1 MRITHWDYWK
11 GISIIAVVLIHAS
24 GIAGSYPIHS
34 LNFNTG
40 IIIRQFINFSVPV
53 FLFISGYFSYSEKY
67 PGGYQYIKN
76 RGLRVATPY
85 LAWTIFYISMATF
98 NGLFTP
104 TVKNIAANFLLG
116 TGIGVGYFVIVL
128 LQFVLITPILYKI
141 KSIKLHIHLLFLI
154 SILGI
159 IYTYICNYKL
169 PDTRLSQFPYS
180 ALPFF
185 VWYPFFHLGFA
196 LSKFSPKI
204 KMSNNSLYF
213 LIVLGVLFS
222 LLEGFIES
230 YTLGYDFAASQL
242 KLSSLTLSTIICIII
257 YKNKDNLPQAN
268 NILVRIGNMSYGIYL
283 THMLFITT
291 YGGILK
297 GTYMKDYILLYI
309 FTLTLLS
316 LLSSILMVLLIDKLA
331 NNRIKPFIIG

>member
-1 MRITHWDYWK
+1 MRITYWDYWK

-24 GIAGSYPIHS
+24 GIAASYPIYS

-67 PGGYQYIKN
+67 SGQYQYIKK
-76 RGLRVATPY
+76 RGFRVTTPY
-85 LAWTIFYISMATF
+85 LAWTIIYISIATY
-98 NGLFTP
+98 NGLFMP
-104 TVKNIAANFLLG
+104 TVKNITANFLLG

-141 KSIKLHIHLLFLI
+141 KSIKLHILLLFLI
-154 SILGI
+154 SILGVL
-159 IYTYICNYKL
+159 YTYISNYKL
-169 PDTRLSQFPYS
+169 PGTRLSQFPYS

-196 LSKFSPKI
+196 LSRFSPKI
-204 KMSNNSLYF
+204 KMSNNLLYF
-213 LIVLGVLFS
+213 LIVLGVIFS

-230 YTLGYDFAASQL
+230 STLGYGFAVSQL
-242 KLSSLTLSTIICIII
+242 KLSSLTLSTIICIVI
-257 YKNKDNLPQAN
+257 YKNKDNSLPAN

-283 THMLFITT
+283 THMLFITS

-297 GTYMKDYILLYI
+297 GTYMNNNMLLYI
-309 FTLTLLS
+309 FTLALLS
-316 LLSSILMVLLIDKLA
+316 LLSSILMVLLIDKLV